1 MNAAARVRVLA
12 PDRRRKARV
21 AAALEKDRTKLL
33 LRFPF
38 TGHVAMRLDLVPVE
52 DDRLRTAATDGSRIF
67 FDCRFHASLTPE
79 QRLFVLAHEVWHV
92 ALAHH
97 GRRGP
102 RDPALFNVAAD
113 LEIHFALEAEGL
125 DEPWTIPYKESW
137 RPLPAE
143 RIYTRLLLPARD
155 SATASGGPPMEKDL
169 VDRGDG
175 GPPPEGDGG
184 AAPRAVRLDPDFAP
198 LFDPAEAARTAA
210 AVRAEVARKPFRP
223 RRGQPGDPPGGLPGG
238 LSWLV
243 ERVRRPSVDWRTA
256 LRRFVTPAYGG
267 RRRWLPPNRRHIADG
282 LFLPSRRDD
291 RLHAVLAIDTSG
303 STLELMPAFFAELAG
318 LLRSFGRYELAV
330 VQCDRAVRRVDR
342 WSDTEPPPPRPG
354 WRAEGGGGTD
364 FRPVFEWVAK
374 KGERPDALVYLTDG
388 YGPAPARKPPYPVL
402 WALPFHSLYEDY
414 GWPQPA
420 APAPWGTV
428 VRVRLPAPAPSPD
441 A

>member
-1 MNAAARVRVLA
+1 MKAPVRLRLPVSA
-12 PDRRRKARV
+12 TDRKRKART
-21 AAALEKDRTKLL
+21 AAALERDRTRLL

-38 TGHVAMRLDLVPVE
+38 AGHVAMRLELVPVV
-52 DDRLRTAATDGSRIF
+52 DDRLATAATDGSRIF
-67 FDCRFHASLTPE
+67 FDCRFHESLTPA

-92 ALAHH
+92 ALLHH
-97 GRRGP
+97 ERRGP
-102 RDPALFNVAAD
+102 RNPELFNRAAD
-113 LEIHFALEAEGL
+113 LEIHFVLEAEGL
-125 DEPWTIPYKESW
+125 DEPWVLPHDPSW
-137 RPLPAE
+137 RTLPAE
-143 RIYTRLLLPARD
+143 RIYTRLLA
-155 SATASGGPPMEKDL
+155 AFPPPPGVPPPLENDL
-169 VDRGDG
+169 VDGESPAK
-175 GPPPEGDGG
+175 PPRE
-184 AAPRAVRLDPDFAP
+184 VRLDPDFAP